1 MSRANDAIMSGG
13 SPPFSTFA
21 LRVTTCHVVTYFIA
35 GVFAVTVL
43 DYRGIF
49 ASEALA
55 CFMRPVADPFVALGP
70 TFQIGRGLIL
80 AAALFPFRRV
90 FLAAPHGWLLLWG
103 LFLGLAILSPVGPSP
118 GSVEGFIYTKVPIR
132 LQIIGWFEALPQTLA
147 FSTLV
152 VAWHTRPHRA
162 WTWGMAGLCAIVVL
176 LSVAGYFAAIQHRV

>member
-1 MSRANDAIMSGG
+1 MRDPS

-21 LRVTTCHVVTYFIA
+21 FRVTTCHVVTYFIA
-35 GVFAVTVL
+35 GVFAVAVL

-80 AAALFPFRRV
+80 AAALFPFRHV
-90 FLAAPHGWLLLWG
+90 FLGAPSGWLLLWG

-118 GSVEGFIYTKVPIR
+118 GSVEGFIYTKVPIQ
-132 LQIIGWFEALPQTLA
+132 LQMLGWFEALPQTLA
-147 FSTLV
+147 FSALV
-152 VAWHTRPHRA
+152 VAWHARPHRA
-162 WTWGMAGLCAIVVL
+162 WTWGMTSLCAIAVL
-176 LSVAGYFAAIQHRV
+176 LSVAGYFTATQHPV